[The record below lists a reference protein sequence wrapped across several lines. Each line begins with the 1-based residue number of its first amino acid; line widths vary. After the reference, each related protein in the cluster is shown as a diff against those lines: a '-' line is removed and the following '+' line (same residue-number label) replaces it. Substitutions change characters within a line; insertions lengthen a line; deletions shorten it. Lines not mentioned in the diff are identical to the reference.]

1 MGAPPTPLTPGQPA
15 PLAPG
20 EFTGASQPQVVDFL
34 FKKVTP
40 PSLLYVQRDDFLAAT
55 VLSSIAG
62 EVVTITAR
70 LLLATEGRI
79 TTVQFTVAAPTAYT
93 LANGQ
98 SPLAEGYL
106 LSVVAVA
113 ASAVQPGRT
122 YVTVFINRGV
132 GISLATAPGA
142 VLGAGYTTNVTP
154 VAWPGGGIMRSTDGA
169 GASLVFTVANPAA
182 GADWSTSPNANA
194 QWQLI
199 AVSAALVTSAAAANR
214 NITLRLRSLLA
225 TVYNGDASASVL
237 ANTTAQITGAPG
249 QNSSTLIGTNVFIPL
264 PPNTLLTVSN
274 SIISVTTNIQGADQW
289 SAIRVWVREWLAL

>member
-20 EFTGASQPQVVDFL
+20 EFTGASQPQVVSFL
-34 FKKVTP
+34 LKNVTP

-70 LLLATEGRI
+70 LLLAAEGRI
-79 TTVQFTVAAPTAYT
+79 TTVQFTVTAPTVYISAS
-93 LANGQ
+93 GQ
-98 SPLAEGYL
+98 TPLAEGYL
-106 LSVVAVA
+106 LSVVAVG

-122 YVTVFINRGV
+122 YVTLFINRGV
-132 GISLATAPGA
+132 GISLATAPGE
-142 VLGAGYTTNVTP
+142 VLGAGYTTNLTP
-154 VAWPGGGIMRSTDGA
+154 VAWPGGGIIRSTDGA
-169 GASLVFTVANPAA
+169 GAALVFTVANPAA

-199 AVSAALVTSAAAANR
+199 AVGAVLVTNATVASR
-214 NITLRLRSLLA
+214 NISLRIRSVLA
-225 TVYNGDASASVL
+225 IVYNGDALVSVP

-249 QNSSTLIGTNVFIPL
+249 QNSSALIATNVFIPL
-264 PPNTLLTVSN
+264 PPNTLLTSSN
-274 SIISVTTNIQGADQW
+274 SIITNTVNIQGTDQW
-289 SAIRVWVREWLAL
+289 SGIRVWVREWLAL